1 MTGWQRRLL
10 KMAKSKS
17 PVKLV
22 SYEEIMGI
30 ADCEE
35 VVMIAIDDIT
45 PFKNHPFKVRDDEKM
60 QELIKSINL
69 QGILT
74 PVTVRADDNRQYE
87 MISGHRRMHA
97 ASMLGMETIPA
108 IIKEMDD
115 DEATIAMVNAN
126 IQREEQLP
134 SEKAFSYKMMLEAM
148 KRKAGRP
155 SKNNACQSGTNLRS
169 DELMALDVGESARSI
184 QRCIRLTELI
194 AELLDMVDEKK
205 LGFTI
210 AVDISYLEQEV
221 QKWLY
226 EYIRENGVVK
236 PEQIAGLRKYLE
248 KNTVNQMQMIQVLNA
263 NLKGR
268 IPSKKVTISE
278 KKLHKYFP
286 AHYTASEMESVIMAL
301 LQEWKQRQAGE

>member
-1 MTGWQRRLL
+1 
-10 KMAKSKS
+10 MAKTKT

-30 ADCEE
+30 GDYEE
-35 VVMIAIDDIT
+35 VVTIAIDDIR

-60 QELIKSINL
+60 QELIKSIRT

-74 PVTVRADDNRQYE
+74 PVTVRVDEDDQYE

-97 ASMLGMETIPA
+97 ASMIGLDAIPA
-108 IIKEMDD
+108 IVKEMDD

-134 SEKAFSYKMMLEAM
+134 SERAFSYRMMLEAM

-155 SKNNACQSGTNLRS
+155 TKNNSCQSGTHLRS
-169 DELMALDVGESARSI
+169 DELMALEVGESARSI

-194 AELLDMVDEKK
+194 SDLLDMVDEKK

-210 AVDISYLEQEV
+210 AVEISYIDQEI

-226 EYIRENGVVK
+226 EYIKENGVVK

-248 KNTVNQMQMIQVLNA
+248 QNTVNQMQMIQVLNA

-268 IPSKKVTISE
+268 IPSKKVTLSE
-278 KKLHKYFP
+278 KKLYKYFP
-286 AHYTASEMESVIMAL
+286 AHYTATEMEGVIVTL
-301 LQEWKQRQAGE
+301 LEEWKQRQAGE

>member
-1 MTGWQRRLL
+1 
-10 KMAKSKS
+10 MAKSKT

-35 VVMIAIDDIT
+35 VVMLTIDDIS

-60 QELIKSINL
+60 QELIKSISL

-74 PVTVRADDNRQYE
+74 PVTVRASENGQYE

-184 QRCIRLTELI
+184 QRCIRLL
-194 AELLDMVDEKK
+194 M
-205 LGFTI
+205 
-210 AVDISYLEQEV
+210 
-221 QKWLY
+221 
-226 EYIRENGVVK
+226 
-236 PEQIAGLRKYLE
+236 
-248 KNTVNQMQMIQVLNA
+248 
-263 NLKGR
+263 
-268 IPSKKVTISE
+268 
-278 KKLHKYFP
+278 H
-286 AHYTASEMESVIMAL
+286 
-301 LQEWKQRQAGE
+301 

>member
-1 MTGWQRRLL
+1 
-10 KMAKSKS
+10 MAKSKT

-35 VVMIAIDDIT
+35 VVMLTIDDIS

-60 QELIKSINL
+60 QELIKSISL

-74 PVTVRADDNRQYE
+74 PVTVRADENGQYE

-97 ASMLGMETIPA
+97 ASMIGLDTIPA
-108 IIKEMDD
+108 IVKEMDD

-134 SEKAFSYKMMLEAM
+134 SERAFSYRMMLEAM

-155 SKNNACQSGTNLRS
+155 SKNNSCQSGTHLRS
-169 DELMALDVGESARSI
+169 DELMALEVGESARSI

-194 AELLDMVDEKK
+194 SELLDMVDEKK

-210 AVDISYLEQEV
+210 AVDISYINQEI
-221 QKWLY
+221 QKWIY

-236 PEQIAGLRKYLE
+236 PEQITGLRKYLE
-248 KNTVNQMQMIQVLNA
+248 QNTVNQMQMIQILNA

-268 IPSKKVTISE
+268 VPTKKVTISE
-278 KKLHKYFP
+278 KKLYKYFP
-286 AHYTASEMESVIMAL
+286 PTYSASEMESVIMAL
-301 LQEWKQRQAGE
+301 LDEWKQRQVGE